1 MNQREISLDF
11 LNKLNDE
18 NYKEFYKFFTK
29 ESTAY
34 LISLDQ
40 EVSVEEALNYLKG
53 EIVNSLELVRVL
65 ESKMF
70 VKLETTSSN
79 NKINLFFEIK
89 SRRIRRLEIEIIK

>member
-18 NYKEFYKFFTK
+18 NFNEFYKFFTK

-34 LISLDQ
+34 LISLNK
-40 EVSVEEALNYLKG
+40 EVKVEEALNYLKG
-53 EIVNSLELVRVL
+53 EMDNSLNLVRIL

-70 VKLETTSSN
+70 VKLETLSST
-79 NKINLFFEIK
+79 KQINLFFEIK
-89 SRRIRRLEIEIIK
+89 SRRIKRLEIQIIK